1 MITEPEG
8 QVSKGRFVFS
18 DSVGAIV
25 AWLAPR
31 VEDRNFTIRASPVS
45 AIPKVLFE
53 DDHSL
58 YLNGSA
64 IHLKHH
70 AYMSGDVT
78 VGFKNY
84 DVFHALDAWWNGFF
98 RSRTLHRDIHCLVFT
113 GHNRAITRKASTIE
127 GINF

>member
-8 QVSKGRFVFS
+8 QVSKRRFVFS
-18 DSVGAIV
+18 DSVGAIA

-70 AYMSGDVT
+70 AYMSGDSPWT
-78 VGFKNY
+78 SKIMMSSMPSTRGGMGFSVHGLFIGTY
-84 DVFHALDAWWNGFF
+84 IA
-98 RSRTLHRDIHCLVFT
+98 
-113 GHNRAITRKASTIE
+113 
-127 GINF
+127 

>member
-8 QVSKGRFVFS
+8 QVSKRRFVFS
-18 DSVGAIV
+18 DSVGAIA

-64 IHLKHH
+64 ISSE
-70 AYMSGDVT
+70 AP
-78 VGFKNY
+78 
-84 DVFHALDAWWNGFF
+84 
-98 RSRTLHRDIHCLVFT
+98 CLYER
-113 GHNRAITRKASTIE
+113 GRPRGLQKL
-127 GINF
+127 